1 MKLLVINPG
10 STSTKISLYD
20 DDKELFTKSIYHDA
34 DVINKYDHVNEQI
47 PFRKKV
53 IIGTLKDYGY
63 DLKDIDVF
71 IGRGG
76 SAFSQK
82 EGVTIIDSRLYE
94 DTKNAVGGSIHP
106 AKLGVMIAYE
116 FGSLYNKP
124 MYTLNPTNTDEL
136 CDLARFTGIKGVYR
150 EASLHALNQ
159 KAVAREYARRNNK
172 NYEDL
177 NLIVCHIDG
186 GITITAHQ
194 KGKMIDSNVGSG
206 GDGPF
211 SPTRIGSIPISTLLD
226 YLKSHSF
233 EETRDLTTRRGGFV
247 SFFNTSNAEKI
258 REKINKGDTSAKL
271 VWDAMIYNIAKE
283 IGAMASV
290 LKGEVDQIILTGGYI
305 RFKDLVDDIKSY
317 SNYIADITCIED
329 LEQETFAIEVNK
341 VLNGEIKARVYSGK
355 PVFKGFKGIDF

>member
-1 MKLLVINPG
+1 MKLLIINPG
-10 STSTKISLYD
+10 STSTKISLYE

-34 DVINKYDHVNEQI
+34 DIINKYSHVNDQI
-47 PFRKKV
+47 PFRKEV
-53 IIGTLKDYGY
+53 IIDTLNNYGY
-63 DLKDIDVF
+63 DLKDIDVYV
-71 IGRGG
+71 GRGG
-76 SAFSQK
+76 SAYSQK

-150 EASLHALNQ
+150 KASLHALNQ
-159 KAVAREYARRNNK
+159 KAVAREYAKRINR

-211 SPTRIGSIPISTLLD
+211 SPTRIGSIPVDTLLD
-226 YLKSHSF
+226 YIKSHSF

-247 SFFNTSNAEKI
+247 SFFNTSNADKI
-258 REKINKGDTSAKL
+258 REKISNGDSMAKL
-271 VWDAMIYNIAKE
+271 IWDAMVYNIAKE

-290 LKGEVDQIILTGGYI
+290 LKGDVDQIILTGGYI
-305 RFKDLVDDIKSY
+305 RFNDLVEDIKSY
-317 SNYIADITCIED
+317 SNYIADIICISD
-329 LEQETFAIEVNK
+329 LEQETLAIEVNK
-341 VLNGEIKARVYSGK
+341 VLKGKKEARIYSGR
-355 PVFKGFKGIDF
+355 PVFEGFKGIDY